1 MTRETATA
9 DVHIDEV
16 LNWRGHGWTET
27 DTTPDVTIAEMV
39 ILDDEQA
46 DAKPAKGEAAKET
59 NAKPIPALTKPKKAK
74 SK

>member
-39 ILDDEQA
+39 ILDEQA
-46 DAKPAKGEAAKET
+46 DAKPAKGEAAKPKLT
-59 NAKPIPALTKPKKAK
+59 PALTKPKKAARGK
-74 SK
+74 VH